1 MPNYVT
7 QKQEANKQIRL
18 YQPNSVGTIS
28 MTLPIVI
35 PFRPVNSKKRLKG
48 IMSQEEREGFARAM
62 LSDVIE
68 TVTNAGCTPV
78 LLTTKEI
85 SNIDAQV
92 RVIVLDLGL
101 NEALDVFR
109 KEQNGPFGIVMADLA
124 LCNTKS
130 LMQLVQTSAAFG
142 IVPGTGGGTNAI
154 YIRDGSA
161 FKAQYYGF
169 SFLKH
174 LTWAQ
179 EQGYS
184 IEIID
189 SFRLSTDIDEPGDLV
204 EIFIHTERNAAT
216 YLNQIGFRLCAEEG
230 KVRVKRI

>member
-1 MPNYVT
+1 MNP
-7 QKQEANKQIRL
+7 
-18 YQPNSVGTIS
+18 
-28 MTLPIVI
+28 PIVI
-35 PFRPVNSKKRLKG
+35 PFRPVDPKKRLKN

-68 TVTNAGCTPV
+68 TVIDAGCTPF
-78 LLTTKEI
+78 LLTTREV
-85 SNIDAQV
+85 SNIDARV

-109 KEQNGPFGIVMADLA
+109 KEQDGPFGIVMADLA

-130 LMQLVQTSAAFG
+130 FMQLVHTSAAFG

-174 LTWAQ
+174 LTWAK

-189 SFRLSTDIDEPGDLV
+189 SFRLSTDIDEPDDLV
-204 EIFIHTERNAAT
+204 EILIHTERSTAA
-216 YLNQIGFRLCAEEG
+216 YLNQIGFALCAEEG
-230 KVRVKRI
+230 RVHVKRI

>member
-1 MPNYVT
+1 
-7 QKQEANKQIRL
+7 
-18 YQPNSVGTIS
+18 
-28 MTLPIVI
+28 MTPPIVI
-35 PFRPVNSKKRLKG
+35 PFRPVDPKKRLKA

-68 TVTNAGCTPV
+68 TVIDAGCTPV
-78 LLTTKEI
+78 LLTTQEI
-85 SNIDAQV
+85 ANIDARV
-92 RVIVLDLGL
+92 RVIVLNLGL
-101 NEALDVFR
+101 NEALDAFR
-109 KEQNGPFGIVMADLA
+109 KEQDGPFGIVMADLA

-130 LMQLVQTSAAFG
+130 LMQLAHTSAAFG

-154 YIRDGSA
+154 YIKDGSA

-174 LTWAQ
+174 LTWAK

-189 SFRLSTDIDEPGDLV
+189 SFRLSTDIDEPDDLV
-204 EIFIHTERNAAT
+204 EVLIHTERNTAA
-216 YLNQIGFRLCAEEG
+216 YLNQIGFVLCAEEG
-230 KVRVKRI
+230 RVHVKRI